1 MDHTPLQ
8 MTSPTAST
16 TLPFANS
23 SYLNREVYLDELND
37 LTDQELRLLATEMDG
52 QREECSKAINL
63 LRLANRPYGLQ
74 EKLTRVAGRFIHAI
88 GQEQAAR
95 QLDRSFVEMR
105 QQLEV
110 VTAERDLL
118 RQLLIECKVA
128 K

>member
-8 MTSPTAST
+8 MTSPTASA

-95 QLDRSFVEMR
+95 QLGCSFVEMR

>member
-1 MDHTPLQ
+1 MP
-8 MTSPTAST
+8 SPTASA
-16 TLPFANS
+16 TLPFVDS
-23 SYLNREVYLDELND
+23 HYLNREVQLDELND

-52 QREECSKAINL
+52 QREECSKSIT
-63 LRLANRPYGLQ
+63 RLMATNRPYGLQ

-105 QQLEV
+105 QQLEAV
-110 VTAERDLL
+110 KAERNLL
-118 RQLLIECKVA
+118 RQLLTEYKVA